1 MRVLAIEDNRRF
13 LELMRS
19 HLKKRGFMVDTAE
32 TLADGQVMASSGGHD
47 VILLDLALPDGD
59 GAEVIDRLRRER
71 SPIPI
76 IVLSARGEINDRLGS
91 LDSGADD
98 YLVKPFDLDELVARI
113 RAVIRRSGS
122 HREVLSFADVVFD
135 QRRRQ
140 VLVNGQIL
148 SLRRREVALL
158 ELLLQN
164 AGEAIHRDLLISSLY
179 SLDEEINSNALDVHV
194 HHLRRKLA
202 EAGAQVSIATVR
214 SHGYALRGQEA

>member
-19 HLKKRGFMVDTAE
+19 HLKKRGFAVDRAE
-32 TLADGQVMASSGGHD
+32 TLADGQVMASSGGYD

-71 SPIPI
+71 TPIPI

-113 RAVIRRSGS
+113 RAVVRRSGS

-135 QRRRQ
+135 QRRR
-140 VLVNGQIL
+140 
-148 SLRRREVALL
+148 
-158 ELLLQN
+158 
-164 AGEAIHRDLLISSLY
+164 
-179 SLDEEINSNALDVHV
+179 
-194 HHLRRKLA
+194 
-202 EAGAQVSIATVR
+202 
-214 SHGYALRGQEA
+214 